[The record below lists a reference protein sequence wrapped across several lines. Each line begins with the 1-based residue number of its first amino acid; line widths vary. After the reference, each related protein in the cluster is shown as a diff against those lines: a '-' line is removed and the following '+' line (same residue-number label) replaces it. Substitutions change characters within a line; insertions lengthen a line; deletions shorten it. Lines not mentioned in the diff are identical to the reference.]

1 MAPFAPFLAEHIYQE
16 LSEFTL
22 ESSSRDTSVHLGTYP
37 EAEESLIQPV
47 LEQAV
52 SRMQNIILLGRQK
65 RNQVKIK
72 TKTPMATLTI
82 IHEDQTMLDEIARL
96 ENYIESELNIKTIA
110 YSTDEDK
117 YINLYAK
124 PNLPV
129 LGKRFGKEMNK
140 YRQLIQELDGKQLN
154 QLQEDG
160 SLTLEGESFSA
171 QDILVFREAK
181 EGTEALSNRFI
192 SIDMDCELNDDL
204 IDEGLAREVVNRIQ
218 KTRKDIG
225 LNITDRIQIKYAT
238 NERLAL
244 AIEKHKDHIA
254 RETLCTDFVAEEA
267 NTHSFDVEGNALK
280 LDIKKVDV

>member
-1 MAPFAPFLAEHIYQE
+1 
-16 LSEFTL
+16 
-22 ESSSRDTSVHLGTYP
+22 
-37 EAEESLIQPV
+37 
-47 LEQAV
+47 
-52 SRMQNIILLGRQK
+52 
-65 RNQVKIK
+65 
-72 TKTPMATLTI
+72 MATLTI

-204 IDEGLAREVVNRIQ
+204 VDEGLAREVVNRIQ

-225 LNITDRIQIKYAT
+225 LNVTDRIQIKYAT

>member
-1 MAPFAPFLAEHIYQE
+1 
-16 LSEFTL
+16 
-22 ESSSRDTSVHLGTYP
+22 
-37 EAEESLIQPV
+37 
-47 LEQAV
+47 
-52 SRMQNIILLGRQK
+52 
-65 RNQVKIK
+65 
-72 TKTPMATLTI
+72 
-82 IHEDQTMLDEIARL
+82 
-96 ENYIESELNIKTIA
+96 LNIKTIA

-204 IDEGLAREVVNRIQ
+204 VDEGLAREVVNRIQ

-225 LNITDRIQIKYAT
+225 LNVTDRIQIKYAT